1 MRSSPRTSNRGRSEV
16 SAIFQTIIWFVN
28 ILVIILE
35 VAIFLRA
42 MLSWF
47 PMDQRNPLVR
57 ILDDITEPILA
68 PLRQVVPRFGM
79 IDITPMVAFLVLFV
93 IQQAIQQLA

>member
-1 MRSSPRTSNRGRSEV
+1 
-16 SAIFQTIIWFVN
+16 VN
-28 ILVIILE
+28 ILIIILE

-47 PMDQRNPLVR
+47 PMDQGNPLVR
-57 ILDDITEPILA
+57 ILNDITEPILA

-93 IQQAIQQLA
+93 IQQAIGQLT

>member
-1 MRSSPRTSNRGRSEV
+1 MTSLAPSE
-16 SAIFQTIIWFVN
+16 AKPIQTIINFAN

-47 PMDQRNPLVR
+47 PSLDQGNLLFR
-57 ILDDITEPILA
+57 ILNDITEPILA
-68 PLRQVVPRFGM
+68 PLRQVVPKFGM

-93 IQQAIQQLA
+93 IQQALAQLA

>member
-1 MRSSPRTSNRGRSEV
+1 
-16 SAIFQTIIWFVN
+16 
-28 ILVIILE
+28 
-35 VAIFLRA
+35 

-47 PMDQRNPLVR
+47 PMGEGNPLVR

-68 PLRQVVPRFGM
+68 PLRKVVPRFGM

-93 IQQAIQQLA
+93 IQQALQQIA

>member
-1 MRSSPRTSNRGRSEV
+1 M
-16 SAIFQTIIWFVN
+16 N
-28 ILVIILE
+28 ILVVILE

-47 PMDQRNPLVR
+47 PMDQGNFLVR
-57 ILDDITEPILA
+57 VLNDITEPLLA
-68 PLRQVVPRFGM
+68 PLRQVVPKFGM

-93 IQQAIQQLA
+93 IQQAIAQLA

>member
-1 MRSSPRTSNRGRSEV
+1 MTNRGHSE
-16 SAIFQTIIWFVN
+16 ANPIQTVVNFAN

-47 PMDQRNPLVR
+47 PGMDKDNLLVR
-57 ILDDITEPILA
+57 ILNEITEPLLA
-68 PLRQVVPRFGM
+68 PLRQVVPKFGM

-93 IQQAIQQLA
+93 IQQALAQLA

>member
-1 MRSSPRTSNRGRSEV
+1 
-16 SAIFQTIIWFVN
+16 
-28 ILVIILE
+28 
-35 VAIFLRA
+35 

>member
-1 MRSSPRTSNRGRSEV
+1 
-16 SAIFQTIIWFVN
+16 
-28 ILVIILE
+28 
-35 VAIFLRA
+35 

-47 PMDQRNPLVR
+47 PMDQRNVLFR
-57 ILDDITEPILA
+57 ILNEITEPILA

-93 IQQAIQQLA
+93 IQQALSQLA